1 MANSSIQLS
10 SLDFDTLKDT
20 FKQYMKTQSRFTD
33 YDFEGSNMNVLLDI
47 LAYNTFHNAFY
58 LNMVGN
64 EMFLDSSQLRSSV
77 VSHAKELN
85 YVPKS
90 FTSASANINLTV
102 TSNQINERSVV
113 ITKDTPII
121 SYTGNKTYVFSTGEN
136 IIMTDF
142 TVDNGTITFTK
153 ENITI
158 YEGSYYSDS
167 FNYTRTN
174 TPRMIISN
182 KNVDISSIDVVVVE
196 DAGATTHQYTRAL
209 SLFDIDSQSKVYFV
223 QAAGEDTYE
232 IVFGDG
238 VSGRQPKDNSA
249 IIIQYRVCNGELPNG
264 TRNFKI
270 DPVYVKVGNYSG
282 AASIYVN
289 TPAAGGSVYESVDS
303 IKFNAPRAFTTQ
315 ERAVTAEDYEN
326 LLLANFPEIN
336 VVSAF
341 GGEELNP
348 PQYGK
353 VFVSVDLND
362 VDVLPEIKKNQ
373 YNTFLKSRSP
383 TSIQPV
389 FISPEYTYI
398 DVQSTVNY
406 NVRVSTL
413 TLSDIETIVLSN
425 ILSYAALNLNGF
437 NKTFRNSK
445 LVSAVDSSHSSIISS
460 ETNIRLI
467 KLRVP
472 QIATYETYDIDFT
485 TPLEVNAPSASYTS
499 CVRTTPFSYN
509 NIRAYMKDDGAGI
522 IGIYSENTNTLIE
535 NIGTVDYAAGL
546 IQIANLR
553 ITGFDGAAI
562 KYYAVPR
569 QKDINTTKNVILNIL
584 EEDIKVTAVPAR
596 A

>member
-20 FKQYMKTQSRFTD
+20 FKQYMKTQSRFAD

-58 LNMVGN
+58 LNMIGN

-90 FTSASANINLTV
+90 FTSATANVNITV
-102 TSNQINERSVV
+102 TSNQVNERSVL
-113 ITKDTPII
+113 ITKDTPIVA
-121 SYTGNKTYVFSTGEN
+121 YTGNRTFIFSTGEN

-142 TVDNGTITFTK
+142 TINNNNITFVK

-209 SLFDIDSQSKVYFV
+209 SLFDIDSESKVYFI

-232 IVFGDG
+232 IIFGDG
-238 VSGRQPKDNSA
+238 ISGRMPKDNSA
-249 IIIQYRVCNGELPNG
+249 IIVQYRICNGELPNG
-264 TRNFKI
+264 TRKFKI
-270 DPVYVKVGNYSG
+270 DPVYVKVGNYTG
-282 AASIYVN
+282 TASIFVN
-289 TPAAGGSVYESVDS
+289 APAAGGSVHESLES
-303 IKFNAPRAFTTQ
+303 IKFNAPRSFTTQ

-341 GGEELNP
+341 GGEDLDP

-398 DVQSTVNY
+398 DVQSLVKY

-425 ILSYAALNLNGF
+425 ILNYSSINLNGF

-445 LVSAVDSSHSSIISS
+445 LVSAVDSSHSSIVSS

-467 KLRVP
+467 KRRTP
-472 QIATYETYDIDFT
+472 EIAIYETYDIDFT
-485 TPLEVNAPSASYTS
+485 TPLEVNAPSSNYTS

-509 NIRAYMKDDGAGI
+509 NIRVYMKDDGAGV
-522 IGIYSENTNTLIE
+522 IGIYSENNDQFITS
-535 NIGTVDYAAGL
+535 IGTVNYSTGL
-546 IQIANLR
+546 IQISNLR
-553 ITGFDGAAI
+553 VTGFDGPTI
-562 KYYAVPR
+562 KYYVVPR
-569 QKDINTTKNVILNIL
+569 QKDISTTKNVILNIL
-584 EEDIKVTAVPAR
+584 EEDISVTAVPAR
-596 A
+596 V

>member
-20 FKQYMKTQSRFTD
+20 FKQYMKTQSRFSD

-58 LNMVGN
+58 LNMIGN

-90 FTSASANINLTV
+90 FTSATANINITV

-113 ITKDTPII
+113 IAKDTPIV

-142 TVDNGTITFTK
+142 AVDNGTITFTK

-196 DAGATTHQYTRAL
+196 DAGATTYQYTRAL
-209 SLFDIDSQSKVYFV
+209 SLFDIDSESKVYFV

-249 IIIQYRVCNGELPNG
+249 IIVQYRICNGELPNG

-270 DPVYVKVGNYSG
+270 DPIYVKVGNYSG
-282 AASIYVN
+282 SASIYVN
-289 TPAAGGSVYESVDS
+289 SPASGGSVFESVDS
-303 IKFNAPRAFTTQ
+303 IKFNAPRSFTTQ

-398 DVQSTVNY
+398 DVQSKVNY

-425 ILSYAALNLNGF
+425 ILSYSALNLNGF

-445 LVSAVDSSHSSIISS
+445 LVSAIDSSHSSIISS

-472 QIATYETYDIDFT
+472 QIAAYETYDIDFT
-485 TPLEVNAPSASYTS
+485 TPLEVNAPSANYTS

-522 IGIYSENTNTLIE
+522 IGVYSENTNTLIE
-535 NIGTVDYAAGL
+535 NVGTVDYATGL

-562 KYYAVPR
+562 KYYVVPQ

>member
-20 FKQYMKTQSRFTD
+20 FKQYMKTQSRFAD

-58 LNMVGN
+58 LNMIGN

-90 FTSASANINLTV
+90 FTSATANVNITV
-102 TSNQINERSVV
+102 TSNQVNERSVL
-113 ITKDTPII
+113 ITKDTPIVA
-121 SYTGNKTYVFSTGEN
+121 YTGNRTFIFSTGEN

-142 TVDNGTITFTK
+142 TINNNNITFVK

-209 SLFDIDSQSKVYFV
+209 SLFDIDSESKVYFI

-232 IVFGDG
+232 IIFGDG
-238 VSGRQPKDNSA
+238 ISGRMPKDNSA
-249 IIIQYRVCNGELPNG
+249 IIVQYRICNGELPNG
-264 TRNFKI
+264 TRKFKI
-270 DPVYVKVGNYSG
+270 DPVYVKVGNYTG
-282 AASIYVN
+282 TASIFVN
-289 TPAAGGSVYESVDS
+289 APAAGGSVHESLES

-341 GGEELNP
+341 GGEDLDP

-398 DVQSTVNY
+398 DVQSLVKY

-425 ILSYAALNLNGF
+425 ILNYSSINLNGF

-445 LVSAVDSSHSSIISS
+445 LVSAVDSSHSSIVSS

-467 KLRVP
+467 KRRTP
-472 QIATYETYDIDFT
+472 EIAIYETYDIDFT
-485 TPLEVNAPSASYTS
+485 TPLEVNAPSSNYTS

-509 NIRAYMKDDGAGI
+509 NIRVYMKDDGAGV
-522 IGIYSENTNTLIE
+522 IGIYSENNDQFITST
-535 NIGTVDYAAGL
+535 GTVNYSTGL
-546 IQIANLR
+546 IQISNLR
-553 ITGFDGAAI
+553 VTGFDGPTI
-562 KYYAVPR
+562 KYYVVPR

-584 EEDIKVTAVPAR
+584 EEDISVTAVPAR
-596 A
+596 V